1 MDKALKEQTKKGVIW
16 SAVQRFSTQGLQF
29 VITLFMARLLT
40 PEDYGI
46 IGMLGIFLAVSSVF
60 VDSGFISALTRKQER
75 TQADICTVFY
85 FNITIALLA
94 YLILFFCAP
103 LAAQFYD
110 LPVLSPVLRV
120 IGLIV
125 IINSFGA
132 VQATL
137 LTIKLDFK
145 TQARVAVISI
155 SLSGIIGIICAFWGF
170 TYWALVIQGIVS
182 SSISTLLFWFYSPW
196 RPQAVF
202 SRRSFK
208 EMFSFGSKL
217 LASSLINSI
226 YNNIYALVIGKLFS
240 AGTLGHYSRA
250 ESYANFPSISITGIM
265 QRVTYPVLCTMQ
277 SDNQELAHTYRKFLS
292 LSAFVIFP
300 MMAGLS
306 ALAHPFVVIVIGHQ
320 WEFCAVLLQ
329 ILCFSLMWYPIH
341 AINLNLLQVKGR
353 TDLSLRLEVIKKIVG
368 VTILCT
374 FVPFGIVALC
384 YSRILSSILCLII
397 NTYYTGKLINVGF
410 LRQMSDYAPTLLISL
425 MMWGVM
431 MTVNCITD
439 NLYLQMLTGVIIG
452 IAFYSL
458 FSYIF
463 NRELFKTTLS
473 LISK

>member
-1 MDKALKEQTKKGVIW
+1 MDEQLKKETKKGVIW
-16 SAVQRFSTQGLQF
+16 SAAQRFSTQGLQF

-60 VDSGFISALTRKQER
+60 VDSGFISALTRKQDR

-85 FNITIALLA
+85 FNITIALLF
-94 YLILFFCAP
+94 YLILFICAP
-103 LAAQFYD
+103 LAAQFYN
-110 LPVLSPVLRV
+110 LPILSPVLRV
-120 IGLIV
+120 MGLII

-145 TQARVAVISI
+145 TQARVAIISI
-155 SLSGIIGIICAFWGF
+155 SLSGIIGIICAYFGL
-170 TYWALVIQGIVS
+170 TYWALVIQGIIS
-182 SSISTLLFWFYSPW
+182 SSISTLLFWFYSSW
-196 RPQAVF
+196 RPNVIF

-217 LASSLINSI
+217 LASALIDSI
-226 YNNIYALVIGKLFS
+226 YNNIYAMIIGKLFS

-277 SDNQELAHTYRKFLS
+277 NNNQELAHTYRKFLS
-292 LSAFVIFP
+292 LSAFIIFP

-306 ALAHPFVVIVIGHQ
+306 ALAHPFVVIIIGHQ
-320 WEFCAVLLQ
+320 WEFCSVLLQ
-329 ILCFSLMWYPIH
+329 ILCFALMWYPIH

-353 TDLSLRLEVIKKIVG
+353 TDLSLRLEIIKKIVG
-368 VTILCT
+368 VIILCS
-374 FVPFGIVALC
+374 FIPFGIVALC
-384 YSRILSSILCLII
+384 YSRILSSVLCLII
-397 NTYYTGKLINVGF
+397 NTYYTGKMINVGF
-410 LRQMSDYAPTLLISL
+410 IRQMKDFAPTLIISI
-425 MMWGVM
+425 MMWGIIMAVNSF
-431 MTVNCITD
+431 TV
-439 NLYLQMLTGVIIG
+439 NLYLQISMGIIIG
-452 IAFYSL
+452 ILFYSL
-458 FSYIF
+458 FSFIF

-473 LISK
+473 LFFK

>member
-1 MDKALKEQTKKGVIW
+1 
-16 SAVQRFSTQGLQF
+16 
-29 VITLFMARLLT
+29 
-40 PEDYGI
+40 
-46 IGMLGIFLAVSSVF
+46 
-60 VDSGFISALTRKQER
+60 
-75 TQADICTVFY
+75 
-85 FNITIALLA
+85 
-94 YLILFFCAP
+94 
-103 LAAQFYD
+103 
-110 LPVLSPVLRV
+110 
-120 IGLIV
+120 
-125 IINSFGA
+125 
-132 VQATL
+132 
-137 LTIKLDFK
+137 
-145 TQARVAVISI
+145 
-155 SLSGIIGIICAFWGF
+155 
-170 TYWALVIQGIVS
+170 
-182 SSISTLLFWFYSPW
+182 
-196 RPQAVF
+196 
-202 SRRSFK
+202 
-208 EMFSFGSKL
+208 
-217 LASSLINSI
+217 
-226 YNNIYALVIGKLFS
+226 
-240 AGTLGHYSRA
+240 
-250 ESYANFPSISITGIM
+250 
-265 QRVTYPVLCTMQ
+265 MQ

-431 MTVNCITD
+431 MTVNSFTD
-439 NLYLQMLTGVIIG
+439 NLYLQILTGVIIG
-452 IAFYSL
+452 IVFYSL